1 MLKLFSPSWNIGVAD
16 FYFYFF
22 LRGILS
28 CFWRNRRV
36 YMCVLRTGLKQ
47 NRDLP
52 IKHCTNIS
60 GQKLHKVPLFWRN
73 ANKNST
79 TGVRQRLSV
88 LSTMASHFNIDTRST
103 FAVFT
108 RQWSTF
114 LGQRLSVS
122 CSVVSVS
129 SGSCREAMWEQFLI
143 QSQDIWRAG

>member
-1 MLKLFSPSWNIGVAD
+1 MLTSFSPSSNIGVAD
-16 FYFYFF
+16 FYLFIFF
-22 LRGILS
+22 TWHFLML
-28 CFWRNRRV
+28 
-36 YMCVLRTGLKQ
+36 LEKQ

-73 ANKNST
+73 ANTNST
-79 TGVRQRLSV
+79 TGVKQRLSV
-88 LSTMASHFNIDTRST
+88 LSTMASHFNIATRST

-114 LGQRLSVS
+114 LGQRLPVS

-143 QSQDIWRAG
+143 RSQDI

>member
-1 MLKLFSPSWNIGVAD
+1 MEWLIFIYLFN
-16 FYFYFF
+16 
-22 LRGILS
+22 LRVIFS

-36 YMCVLRTGLKQ
+36 YVCVLRTGLKQ

-60 GQKLHKVPLFWRN
+60 GQKLHKAPLFWRN
-73 ANKNST
+73 ANTNST
-79 TGVRQRLSV
+79 TGVKQRLSV
-88 LSTMASHFNIDTRST
+88 LSTMASHFNIATRST

-114 LGQRLSVS
+114 LGQRLPVS

-143 QSQDIWRAG
+143 RSQDI